1 MPPFSRLLF
10 FFVAVREEAKTETRR
25 RKRAFEEGGRRIESS
40 KTASSSSP
48 RKRDGCFLC
57 VLELSLSLASSRF
70 FPSLLRYQGKR
81 REGGGGMTNS
91 RVTLFSVTLRRRPSS
106 HCSLETPEVGGRP
119 ERRKR
124 QINLRKQVTRFSF
137 STFPRFFRGSG

>member
-40 KTASSSSP
+40 KTASSSDVFCVPSSFLSP
-48 RKRDGCFLC
+48 LHQ
-57 VLELSLSLASSRF
+57 VASSP
-70 FPSLLRYQGKR
+70 PSLLRYQGKR

-91 RVTLFSVTLRRRPSS
+91 RVTLFSVTLRRHPSS

-124 QINLRKQVTRFSF
+124 QINLRKQVTRGFSF
-137 STFPRFFRGSG
+137 STFPRFFRGRGEA